1 MPWAEIKKA
10 LDDIDYAG
18 PLVMEPFIMKGGQI
32 GRDIGV
38 WRDLVENP
46 DLDALAAQSAE
57 FVKKTL
63 R

>member
-1 MPWAEIKKA
+1 
-10 LDDIDYAG
+10 
-18 PLVMEPFIMKGGQI
+18 MKGGQI

>member
-1 MPWAEIKKA
+1 
-10 LDDIDYAG
+10 
-18 PLVMEPFIMKGGQI
+18 MKGGQV
-32 GRDIGV
+32 GRDIAV